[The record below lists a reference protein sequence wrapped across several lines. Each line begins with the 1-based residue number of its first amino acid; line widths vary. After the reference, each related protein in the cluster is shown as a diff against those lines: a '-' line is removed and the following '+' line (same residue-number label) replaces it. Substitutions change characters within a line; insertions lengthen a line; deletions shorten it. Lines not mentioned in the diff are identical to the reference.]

1 MKNEQIKALVKE
13 AIEEDRKERSKQ
25 KATAIL
31 ESFLMGSLG
40 ALGFIAAMSII
51 MQIILTQPQATFS
64 AAFVFGAVTIVDIL
78 FIYHLV
84 RWNYQT
90 NQEIERLDKKLKQ
103 AN

>member
-84 RWNYQT
+84 RWNYKT
-90 NQEIERLDKKLKQ
+90 NQEIESLNENRLSR
-103 AN
+103 